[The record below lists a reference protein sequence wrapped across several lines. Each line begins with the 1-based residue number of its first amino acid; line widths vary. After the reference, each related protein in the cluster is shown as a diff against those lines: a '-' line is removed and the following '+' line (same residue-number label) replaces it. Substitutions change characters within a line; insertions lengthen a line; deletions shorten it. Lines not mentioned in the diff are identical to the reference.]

1 MLGILGKITTCCDVL
16 SLLCRADMTNAMK
29 GWSARQVSDALLCAK
44 RWHSVDAVM
53 SPPETVTARQAG
65 PKEPHPG
72 RAKPPESQKGDL
84 IKRAREIEG
93 ETSHFICSFWAIP
106 GNVKDRFTEV
116 AARINTGRVG
126 G

>member
-1 MLGILGKITTCCDVL
+1 
-16 SLLCRADMTNAMK
+16 MTNAMK

-93 ETSHFICSFWAIP
+93 DTSHLFSLILGYP
-106 GNVKDRFTEV
+106 GKREGS
-116 AARINTGRVG
+116 IY
-126 G
+126 